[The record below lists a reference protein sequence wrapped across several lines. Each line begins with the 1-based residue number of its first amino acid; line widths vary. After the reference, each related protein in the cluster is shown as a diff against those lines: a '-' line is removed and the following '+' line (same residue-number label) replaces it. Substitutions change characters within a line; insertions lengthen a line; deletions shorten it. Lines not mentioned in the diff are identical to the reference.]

1 MTDIEK
7 AAWVSF
13 KEIVDKFLGNK
24 KSENYKSIVAN
35 MTENSAKFNQKF
47 LPHLEYIKKQKF

>member
-7 AAWVSF
+7 AAWV

-35 MTENSAKFNQKF
+35 MTENSAN
-47 LPHLEYIKKQKF
+47 